1 MDDDDQLMKE
11 YGVQLSVRDLQL
23 VMNFREYV
31 CPMMMILVLME

>member
-11 YGVQLSVRDLQL
+11 YRVQLSVRDLQL